1 MAARKKKHEE
11 HEEHENHERWL
22 VTYADMIT
30 LLMVLFIVM
39 FSISQVDL
47 AKYKKFKEGIQGGD
61 ASAVVDG
68 GSGMLDGG
76 IGVLPGAAGRATT
89 TTTAAS
95 AGKAGPRPTATGP
108 TTTVKS
114 AQQAAYEAERR
125 ALGAAEQKLREGLGN
140 TALGGNVEIAVQE
153 RGLVITI
160 VADQVL
166 FASGSATL
174 EGAGRE
180 VLTAIAE
187 GLKPLPN
194 PVTVEGHTD
203 SVPLGPGNRYSSNW
217 ELSTARAT
225 SVLRTLVETYGV
237 SVQRMSASG
246 YADTRPI
253 ASNDSPDGRSKNRRV
268 ELVVRNLVD
277 APRGVAN
284 QSP

>member
-1 MAARKKKHEE
+1 
-11 HEEHENHERWL
+11 
-22 VTYADMIT
+22 
-30 LLMVLFIVM
+30 M

-47 AKYKKFKEGIQGGD
+47 AKYKKFKEGIQGGG
-61 ASAVVDG
+61 ASSVIDG

-76 IGVLPGAAGRATT
+76 IGVLPGAAGRVTT
-89 TTTAAS
+89 TTTAPT
-95 AGKAGPRPTATGP
+95 GKAGARPAVSGP

-125 ALGAAEQKLREGLGN
+125 ALGAAEQQLREGLSN

-166 FASGSATL
+166 FAPGSASL

-237 SVQRMSASG
+237 DVQRMSASG

-253 ASNDSPDGRSKNRRV
+253 ASNESPDGRSKNRRV